1 MGYAAEGKVVCGV
14 AESCAGMGCS
24 YRNHYQWMGEE
35 CQDGDAGLP
44 LDCTPTPV
52 PTPMPTPQPMRTSRK
67 KGTQRRGCSAPAR
80 RCEAQRRGSNGAARD
95 ALPMDADTAARVSL
109 PEAPAATRTAS
120 NAHRTRT
127 ASMALLACRAIW
139 RSWARERATAAH

>member
-14 AESCAGMGCS
+14 EESCAGMGCS

-67 KGTQRRGCSAPAR
+67 R
-80 RCEAQRRGSNGAARD
+80 ARD
-95 ALPMDADTAARVSL
+95 AAAAPRRRVAVRRDAAAVVE
-109 PEAPAATRTAS
+109 PPATRYPWK
-120 NAHRTRT
+120 RTRRP
-127 ASMALLACRAIW
+127 A
-139 RSWARERATAAH
+139 

>member
-14 AESCAGMGCS
+14 EESCAGMGCS

-52 PTPMPTPQPMRTSRK
+52 PI
-67 KGTQRRGCSAPAR
+67 GCSLEIVLGDFELDVGTRLEFQDEAHDGDRAKIRPCACVGLTIGQLTLWAFAAAVLAR
-80 RCEAQRRGSNGAARD
+80 CSCARVMKAAHAAR
-95 ALPMDADTAARVSL
+95 
-109 PEAPAATRTAS
+109 
-120 NAHRTRT
+120 
-127 ASMALLACRAIW
+127 CRRDFW
-139 RSWARERATAAH
+139 RP

>member
-14 AESCAGMGCS
+14 EESCAGMGCS

-67 KGTQRRGCSAPAR
+67 RARNAVAAPRR
-80 RCEAQRRGSNGAARD
+80 RD
-95 ALPMDADTAARVSL
+95 AVRRDAAAVM
-109 PEAPAATRTAS
+109 EPAATRYPWT
-120 NAHRTRT
+120 RTRRP
-127 ASMALLACRAIW
+127 A
-139 RSWARERATAAH
+139 

>member
-35 CQDGDAGLP
+35 RQDGDAGLP

-67 KGTQRRGCSAPAR
+67 KGTRRSYRNHYQWMGEECQDGDAGLPLDCTPRGLLGAR
-80 RCEAQRRGSNGAARD
+80 
-95 ALPMDADTAARVSL
+95 T
-109 PEAPAATRTAS
+109 
-120 NAHRTRT
+120 
-127 ASMALLACRAIW
+127 
-139 RSWARERATAAH
+139 